1 MPILIMG
8 AMALGVFGII
18 GILLFTASM
27 LEHRK
32 KQASGVGLQASG
44 KHASG
49 PDA

>member
-27 LEHRK
+27 LEHK
-32 KQASGVGLQASG
+32 K
-44 KHASG
+44 K
-49 PDA
+49 